1 MKRIEEKF
9 KQLKNQREKA
19 LIPFIAAGD
28 PSLPLTKA
36 LILGMERQGA
46 DMIELGI
53 PFSDPLADGPT
64 IQKAYL
70 RGLKSH
76 TTLKD
81 VLKLVRELR
90 EETDIPLIIM
100 SYYNLIYR
108 MGEAS
113 FVQQAAQAG
122 VDGLIVPD
130 LPPEE
135 GEFLQS
141 LAEEAGLAAIYLLA
155 PTTPDRRVQLIA
167 QKGSGFLYYVSLM
180 GVTGERDNI
189 AQDVTP
195 SLQNIRALTNMPIAV
210 GFGISSPEHVR
221 SVASWVDGVIVG
233 SAVIKLIEDNLARPN
248 LVGRVGKFIAQLKA
262 ATRDSTPG

>member
-1 MKRIEEKF
+1 
-9 KQLKNQREKA
+9 
-19 LIPFIAAGD
+19 
-28 PSLPLTKA
+28 
-36 LILGMERQGA
+36 
-46 DMIELGI
+46 
-53 PFSDPLADGPT
+53 
-64 IQKAYL
+64 
-70 RGLKSH
+70 
-76 TTLKD
+76 
-81 VLKLVRELR
+81 
-90 EETDIPLIIM
+90 
-100 SYYNLIYR
+100 